1 MSIDIDKKLSLI
13 YMHCQCK
20 KNLYCQPIRN
30 HGSLGM
36 IFKVVF
42 TKVNQLTMHINL

>member
-20 KNLYCQPIRN
+20 KIY
-30 HGSLGM
+30 
-36 IFKVVF
+36 
-42 TKVNQLTMHINL
+42 TVNQLEITVV